1 MKPTLI
7 QRFALWILKITGYKF
22 PQPQI
27 LASKYVPT
35 AAVFCAEYK
44 DWDASGE
51 AKRHQVYA
59 RLIKQ
64 FPEARKKDLALAIEL
79 AVQDAG

>member
-7 QRFALWILKITGYKF
+7 QRFALWLLKITGYQF
-22 PQPQI
+22 PKPQI
-27 LASKYVPT
+27 LASKYVP
-35 AAVFCAEYK
+35 AAALFCAEYMH
-44 DWDASGE
+44 WDASGE

-64 FPEARKKDLALAIEL
+64 FPEARKKDLSLAIEL
-79 AVQDAG
+79 ALHDAN